1 MDPLQWT
8 RCRSIIDMQIYITL
22 KRLLHPWAFPTVP
35 RPRTSAVRRAQKSP
49 PFSKDSEDEFRPKQV
64 LAIHTFI
71 HPHLIVLHFNSRVFF
86 PTVSPSLQIRRHFPP
101 CVRFISPRR
110 ESDTNL
116 DSFARSSS
124 PFVESAD
131 SWFSGWRYRRR
142 RWRGLPA
149 GVSVTGKVASWAG
162 ALTFV
167 PGPLEGV
174 LTLGTAAGA
183 SGFAGRQQRWSAGQV
198 SRNIGEVEI
207 IRLLEIMSIFF

>member
-1 MDPLQWT
+1 M
-8 RCRSIIDMQIYITL
+8 
-22 KRLLHPWAFPTVP
+22 
-35 RPRTSAVRRAQKSP
+35 
-49 PFSKDSEDEFRPKQV
+49 
-64 LAIHTFI
+64 
-71 HPHLIVLHFNSRVFF
+71 
-86 PTVSPSLQIRRHFPP
+86 
-101 CVRFISPRR
+101 RFIFPRR
-110 ESDTNL
+110 ENDTNL

-207 IRLLEIMSIFF
+207 IRLLVIMSFFFNVSVFRLSITRKFNDCLLGIIHPHSNLSKNCHSKLSYSCLSEDGCWQWLFPRQIKFAVATCKQITHSHTALGCRSRKRVWKGHYTK